1 MTLVSPRSPACPIAV
16 LPSALSSSNPSPKKS
31 LATCFRDK
39 TSNLWGRQEKTW
51 SDYKTGFI
59 TPNVWLCNLVYVNGV
74 QFMGKLT
81 PTGSIIHYIAAKNCT
96 IWSHQQKNISVSLG
110 IIVESINA
118 TLPHSMTPINPIQG
132 PKWNFIL
139 VEREIESECKVFK

>member
-31 LATCFRDK
+31 LTTCSRDK

-81 PTGSIIHYIAAKNCT
+81 PTGSIIHYMAAKTVQFGHT
-96 IWSHQQKNISVSLG
+96 IKKIYCQFRWESLL
-110 IIVESINA
+110 S
-118 TLPHSMTPINPIQG
+118 PSMPLYPTA
-132 PKWNFIL
+132 
-139 VEREIESECKVFK
+139 